1 MAANVTN
8 GVKTEDGEYIK
19 LDPDSS
25 SPAPMLDDIDV
36 YEDTGELSIPQHLTR
51 NGWLARL
58 PEELWD
64 VLEKLKDD
72 EPVQIGTLAVWQ
84 VDGEQKSRLMLSPT
98 LSMPA
103 NLERE
108 YEMRLTNAASRNTY
122 VFSEKDQADFKAGV
136 YRRGPKPGYQRNQD
150 SSNRVDKKRHGRTI
164 IPKFTALTSA
174 IHHELAAIPI
184 RDPSKAPVPPRARA
198 QRMEIHDLRDE
209 KAIKQSVARR
219 ADAFE
224 NIAQASKI
232 RKRRPQDNKAVRIGE
247 TELIN
252 MIFDAFKEFQYWSLK
267 ALRDRTKQPESYL
280 KETLDQ
286 IAVMVRGGAFTNL
299 WMLKP
304 ENRDSVYG
312 NMEPPK
318 EAAPEA
324 EGVGTDQEGEGEF
337 EDDVDL
343 GDDDEMV
350 DVLPA

>member
-84 VDGEQKSRLMLSPT
+84 SRLMLSPT

-164 IPKFTALTSA
+164 IPKSTALTSA

-184 RDPSKAPVPPRARA
+184 RDPSKAP
-198 QRMEIHDLRDE
+198 
-209 KAIKQSVARR
+209 QSVARR